1 MFGKTKQ
8 PAIRTLIG
16 EGTIIRG
23 ELHFSDGLRVDGEI
37 HGDVIADSSRPSI
50 LVVSDKARVVGQVK
64 AGHVIVNGSIE
75 GPITA
80 EQLLELQ
87 PKAVILGDV
96 RYLALEI
103 HQGAR
108 VDGELRQVKV
118 DEKPALK
125 LAATNAGANS

>member
-8 PAIRTLIG
+8 PAIRTVIG

-64 AGHVIVNGSIE
+64 AGHVIVNGAIE

-108 VDGELRQVKV
+108 VDGELRQVKI

-125 LAATNAGANS
+125 LAATNAVANS

>member
-64 AGHVIVNGSIE
+64 AGHVIVNGAIE

-108 VDGELRQVKV
+108 VDGELRQVKI

-125 LAATNAGANS
+125 LATTNAVANN

>member
-64 AGHVIVNGSIE
+64 AGHVIVNGAIE

-108 VDGELRQVKV
+108 VDGELRQVKI

-125 LAATNAGANS
+125 LAATNAVANS

>member
-64 AGHVIVNGSIE
+64 AGHVIVNGAIE

-108 VDGELRQVKV
+108 VDGELRQVKI

-125 LAATNAGANS
+125 LAATNAVTNS